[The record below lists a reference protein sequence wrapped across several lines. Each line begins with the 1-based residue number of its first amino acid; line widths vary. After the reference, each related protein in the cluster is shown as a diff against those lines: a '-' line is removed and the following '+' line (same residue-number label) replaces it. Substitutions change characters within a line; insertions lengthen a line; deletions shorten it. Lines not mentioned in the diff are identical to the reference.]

1 MLSKFILASIILSLG
16 HNPRHNP
23 VLNDKTRLIKI
34 SKVFAETIKTNN
46 DLNKFIG
53 PAKDYAAATLFVATV
68 LRESGF
74 RKSVQI
80 CRVKGDQGRSIS
92 LFQLM
97 KPWAFKVKVYDKNGR
112 SKWVNKYTEKQIC
125 SSLALQSHRFFYLH
139 SYIQTISKKH
149 VPANWFAIYCS
160 GKSRRIRI
168 TDSACMKWAKL
179 SKKMGLI
186 GVDCNKKNK
195 IKIKNNFQI
204 HVKNILEKFNKGK

>member
-16 HNPRHNP
+16 NNPRHNP
-23 VLNDKTRLIKI
+23 VLNDKNRLIKI
-34 SKVFAETIKTNN
+34 SKVFANTIEENKE
-46 DLNKFIG
+46 LNKFTG
-53 PAKDYAAATLFVATV
+53 PAKKYAAATLFVATV

-80 CRVKGDQGRSIS
+80 CKVKGDQGRSIS

-97 KPWAFKVKVYDKNGR
+97 KPWAFKVRVYDKNGR
-112 SKWVNKYTEKQIC
+112 PKWVNKYTEKQIC

-186 GVDCNKKNK
+186 GANCNKNM
-195 IKIKNNFQI
+195 QI
-204 HVKNILEKFNKGK
+204 TFSKDFELNAKNILNKFNKEK